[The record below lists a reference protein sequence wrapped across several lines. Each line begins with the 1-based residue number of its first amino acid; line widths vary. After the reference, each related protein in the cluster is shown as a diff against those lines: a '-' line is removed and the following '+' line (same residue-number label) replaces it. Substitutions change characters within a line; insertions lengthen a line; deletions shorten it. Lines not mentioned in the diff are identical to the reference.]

1 MLNKTWEEKATLAV
15 DKTNKAT
22 NYQTTDSQATDD
34 QATILLAQ
42 DGNKDAFG
50 KLVLKYQKRLYRFIF
65 MMLGRKDAT
74 EDIVQEA
81 FVKGYLALSSF
92 DAHRPF
98 YPWLATIARNLAL
111 NRIKKTE
118 KEKPASEYDDL
129 ISTVPDKATNPLDS
143 LIDKENERRLALAV
157 AALPEQYRV
166 VFVLRTFEKSSYEEI
181 ARQLKI
187 AVGTV
192 DSRLYRAREKLV
204 HMLKDLL

>member
-1 MLNKTWEEKATLAV
+1 MGV
-15 DKTNKAT
+15 DKTDKA
-22 NYQTTDSQATDD
+22 TDSQRTDRRTTDD
-34 QATILLAQ
+34 RTDILLAQ
-42 DGNKDAFG
+42 DGNKDAYG
-50 KLVLKYQKRLYRFIF
+50 KLVLKYQRRLYRFIF
-65 MMLGRKDAT
+65 MMLGSKDTT

-81 FVKGYLALSSF
+81 FVKGYLALNSF
-92 DAHRPF
+92 DSLKPF

-129 ISTVPDKATNPLDS
+129 IGSVPDKATNPLDS

-157 AALPEQYRV
+157 ATLPEQYRV
-166 VFVLRTFEKSSYEEI
+166 VFVLRTFENLSYEEI

-187 AVGTV
+187 AIGTV

-204 HMLKDLL
+204 YMLKDLL